1 MDGYDSDGLLL
12 MMDDDLFWREDEGSE
27 TDV

>member
-12 MMDDDLFWREDEGSE
+12 MMDDDLFWQEDEGSE